1 MQNNLNQDSYIS
13 ETRET
18 YKTRKY
24 KSVIKE
30 RYLSRKESL
39 MYFLNEN
46 EIELSD
52 ELQEVINS
60 DRDIPSF
67 MSRHSNKRYNRF
79 PFNVN
84 LLGDEILEELKY
96 EIRHDFSLLETK
108 LITNDYQ
115 SNLFVIDQLK
125 SELLTCR
132 SFDII
137 VSFIRGSGLNML
149 ISTLKILNEMG
160 IKGRVITSTYMNVTE
175 PKALRILNDLE
186 NIDVKVYQHRKMTD
200 SFHTKSYIFYRDQ
213 NLSSVIIG
221 SSNISAAALKT
232 GEEWNV
238 RTYERASDAVFE
250 HTSIKF
256 NRLWDSDRV
265 VPLTSKFITKYE
277 NFIESNHVIKPISK
291 SFNVNQDEE
300 GFRPNSMQK
309 TAISNLIQSIDNGH
323 KRGMAIA
330 ATGTGKTFLA
340 ALAAERLDPERVLFV
355 AHRNELLDSG
365 LKTFKTVFKGE
376 DTLYSKYKASDRTMS
391 KFTFASIQTLV
402 NDIDKIDS
410 RQFDLIIIDEFHHA
424 TASNYMKVI
433 NHFEP
438 EFLLGLTATPERTDG
453 GDIFELAE
461 HNIIVDVRL
470 KDALE
475 GELLVPFQYYGI
487 SDDTIDLSKT
497 EKISSQA
504 LTKLLNSNRRV
515 DFIISKMK
523 EYALSGQRKAIGFC
537 QSIDHANFMYK
548 SFLDKGFHCEVLT
561 GDNTDEERR
570 DVINRLESDD
580 DPLEIIFTVDLFN
593 EGVDIPSVNLI
604 LFLRPTESAIIF
616 TQQLGR
622 GLRKFDGKEY
632 LTVLDFVTNDRNNY
646 LIPIALSGDRQV
658 RNKDSTSSKT
668 RTGIKTNSPEIHIE
682 LDYKTKHKILE
693 SISQTKFY
701 TAVNI
706 KNEAKE
712 FLQYI
717 RRETSQSDRN
727 LKITDF
733 YKYDEA
739 PNIYMMFN
747 KTYKNIHK
755 LNVAIKECSE
765 LDEKI
770 VSNKL
775 LNKVFNEITNL
786 IPVLRLYDYIVFIE
800 ILKGQKVDVNFIEQK
815 VKEYYSISL
824 NEQAHQKIR
833 YSIDRIELMLNKTSQ
848 WYNMSFEQIVSLFSQ
863 DENLVKLLDQYLDYG
878 MYSYRKRFDVQKLNE
893 EMELTLH
900 EEYDRKSVGALVGYD
915 KNIDAWREGVHA
927 YNGHYYLFVNLKK
940 DETNVEE
947 HLMYDDYFIN
957 EELFHW
963 QSQNQTDQTSKR
975 GKDLIFHK
983 ERNIQIHLFVRKAN
997 NEEGITLPF
1006 NYMGEV
1012 EVVSYS
1018 GNKPISFE
1026 WKLKQRIPQNLLD
1039 EFLYL

>member
-18 YKTRKY
+18 YKARKY

-497 EKISSQA
+497 EKISSQE

-515 DFIISKMK
+515 DFIISKMN

-646 LIPIALSGDRQV
+646 LIPIALSGDRHA
-658 RNKDSTSSKT
+658 RDKNRLSKSTKKGLSK
-668 RTGIKTNSPEIHIE
+668 NSPQIHIE
-682 LDYKTKHKILE
+682 LDYKTKHKILK
-693 SISQTKFY
+693 SIEQTDFY
-701 TAVNI
+701 AA
-706 KNEAKE
+706 KNVKKE
-712 FLQYI
+712 MKMFLDNI
-717 RRETSQSDRN
+717 RRETKDDKRTIN
-727 LKITDF
+727 IKDF
-733 YKYDEA
+733 HLFDEA
-739 PNIYMMFN
+739 PNPFMVFK
-747 KTYKNIHK
+747 KTYKNIHEI
-755 LNVAIKECSE
+755 NVKINAFDET
-765 LDEKI
+765 DEKI
-770 VSNKL
+770 NSNKEL
-775 LNKVFNEITNL
+775 KTIFDKITRL
-786 IPVLRLYDYIVFIE
+786 IPVKLIYDYIALIGY
-800 ILKGQKVDVNFIEQK
+800 LKGEDVTINYIEDVIYK
-815 VKEYYSISL
+815 YYNISL
-824 NEQAHQKIR
+824 NRQAKRKIDLSINRVEIR
-833 YSIDRIELMLNKTSQ
+833 YKDIINLSKKYNIDKI
-848 WYNMSFEQIVSLFSQ
+848 
-863 DENLVKLLDQYLDYG
+863 LDDYLDFG
-878 MYSYRKRFDVQKLNE
+878 LLSYRKNYNINYLNK
-893 EMELTLH
+893 MNDLELYKEYNH
-900 EEYDRKSVGALVGYD
+900 ESVAARVGYD
-915 KNIDAWREGVHA
+915 KDISSWQSGVQSFG
-927 YNGHYYLFVNLKK
+927 NNYYLFVNLKK
-940 DETNVEE
+940 DEEKV
-947 HLMYDDYFIN
+947 DIN
-957 EELFHW
+957 LQYKDFFESDQIFYWET
-963 QSQNQTDQTSKR
+963 QNSTHQNTAVGR
-975 GKDLIFHK
+975 DLIFHK
-983 ERNIQIHLFVRKAN
+983 EKDIKVHLLVRKQN
-997 NEEGITLPF
+997 VEKGVVQPYYYLGELEVL
-1006 NYMGEV
+1006 NYQ
-1012 EVVSYS
+1012 
-1018 GNKPISFE
+1018 GNKPISFI
-1026 WKLKQRIPQNLLD
+1026 WKLKNRIPQNLLD